1 MSGSFGDMG
10 NLLKQAQLMQKEMDR
25 VREELRTQTVEG
37 ASPDGLVTV
46 EVSGDRRVLDLA
58 ITPALVASADAARI
72 QAAVLAA
79 IKDGTEKAD
88 ALREKSLS
96 RVTGGMNLPG
106 LF

>member
-25 VREELRTQTVEG
+25 VREELRTQTVTG
-37 ASPDGLVTV
+37 TSPDGLATA
-46 EVSGDRRVLDLA
+46 EVAGDRQVRAVSID
-58 ITPALVASADAARI
+58 PALASSADAERI
-72 QAAVLAA
+72 EGAVLAA
-79 IKDGTEKAD
+79 IRAATEKAD
-88 ALREKSLS
+88 ELREKSLA